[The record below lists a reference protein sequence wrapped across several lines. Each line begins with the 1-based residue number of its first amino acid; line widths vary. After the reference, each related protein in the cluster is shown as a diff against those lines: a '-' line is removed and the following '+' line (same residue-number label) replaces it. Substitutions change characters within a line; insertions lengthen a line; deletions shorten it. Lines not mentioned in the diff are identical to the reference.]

1 MSTRTSLSTG
11 SGPEHN
17 NDPALPAGTAGQPL
31 GVLPG
36 ALITGPLW
44 GVRHLSLFLTEW
56 GSRPDVSRW
65 QPAEFV
71 ASTIAF
77 SLARV
82 FNRTGES
89 LPLAMLLHVS
99 VNNCFSV
106 VWSERFP

>member
-1 MSTRTSLSTG
+1 M
-11 SGPEHN
+11 
-17 NDPALPAGTAGQPL
+17 AAGG
-31 GVLPG
+31 
-36 ALITGPLW
+36 I
-44 GVRHLSLFLTEW
+44 R
-56 GSRPDVSRW
+56 R
-65 QPAEFV
+65 
-71 ASTIAF
+71 STIAF